1 MTPWPGVPPS
11 YECRT
16 PLLKGYPGAE
26 KSSCTLAQGA
36 QLERE
41 DLSSPD
47 PPLKGPG
54 EAGDVPGICLP
65 KADPSGNGCP
75 LHPCRGGGAR
85 RERAAQ
91 ARKITP
97 ITLLKGESGSQWMRR
112 NLASL
117 MRQGPSRICPLSGS
131 VGLSWTNQRVAEP
144 SPGTP
149 PADTQTTQS
158 WESRAQTQAAALVVL
173 LRAPQSGTPGSA
185 ADRCP
190 WRFAWDRHGGLRAS
204 RLVGS
209 HSEITL
215 ALPASSSTI
224 SYVTVSCPC

>member
-1 MTPWPGVPPS
+1 MTPSPGVPPS

-16 PLLKGYPGAE
+16 PLLKGCPGAE

-117 MRQGPSRICPLSGS
+117 MRQGPSRIGPLPGS

-149 PADTQTTQS
+149 PADTHHT
-158 WESRAQTQAAALVVL
+158 VL
-173 LRAPQSGTPGSA
+173 GVPSSDAG
-185 ADRCP
+185 RCP
-190 WRFAWDRHGGLRAS
+190 CRVATGPPIRHPRLS
-204 RLVGS
+204 RGPLSLAFCVGPS
-209 HSEITL
+209 WWTAGE
-215 ALPASSSTI
+215 P
-224 SYVTVSCPC
+224 PGWEP

>member
-1 MTPWPGVPPS
+1 MTLWPGVPPS

-41 DLSSPD
+41 GLSSPD

-65 KADPSGNGCP
+65 KADPSGIGCP

-97 ITLLKGESGSQWMRR
+97 ITLLKGESGSKWMRC

-117 MRQGPSRICPLSGS
+117 MRQGLSQRSRGALAYHRRFSEQQSLHLGLPQLTLKPHSPGNPELRRRPLPLSCCYG
-131 VGLSWTNQRVAEP
+131 
-144 SPGTP
+144 P
-149 PADTQTTQS
+149 P
-158 WESRAQTQAAALVVL
+158 
-173 LRAPQSGTPGSA
+173 
-185 ADRCP
+185 
-190 WRFAWDRHGGLRAS
+190 
-204 RLVGS
+204 
-209 HSEITL
+209 
-215 ALPASSSTI
+215 
-224 SYVTVSCPC
+224 